1 MQHLPTNLRLLM
13 GAGLLILVLIG
24 IGVYFQTEQSET
36 DTIPK
41 DGEIRN
47 AVAPLQVDGIESQ
60 VKNGIHEPTGFI
72 AGEGLSLVI
81 AHCTACHSAKLVTQN
96 RADRE
101 GWEKMIRWMQ
111 RTQNLWDLGEQ
122 EAAIL
127 DYLSENYAPV
137 QTGRRPPLTNIDWY
151 ELKE

>member
-1 MQHLPTNLRLLM
+1 MQHLPGNLRLLM
-13 GAGLLILVLIG
+13 GAGLLVLMLIG
-24 IGVYFQTEQSET
+24 FGIYFQSFTEA
-36 DTIPK
+36 PPA

-47 AVAPLQVDGIESQ
+47 ADKPLAVEGVENEIKD
-60 VKNGIHEPTGFI
+60 GIHEPTGFI
-72 AGEGLSLVI
+72 ASEGLDLVI

-101 GWEKMIRWMQ
+101 GWKKMIRWMQ
-111 RTQNLWDLGEQ
+111 ATQNLWELGEQ
-122 EAAIL
+122 EEAIL

-137 QTGRRPPLTNIDWY
+137 KTGRRPPLTDIEWY